1 MNKPAIV
8 LTALL
13 ISISASAAF
22 TQSLPQVRLAE
33 KEKTESGNKL
43 SDQVS
48 VTYNYIHNLGNFGD
62 TYEPG
67 SGVMFNYGFHIPES
81 YLVVLRTGYYTHKL
95 REGADTGYS
104 SFKVIPLHV
113 GGRYYLYKDVFM
125 PYFSFMNGLNFFM
138 NSESVNGKEDES
150 LIRYAFQLGFGFDVR
165 FTRNFGINLNINY
178 NNSFYDAGDIY
189 AGQESAMTTGFEYSG
204 GLSYFF

>member
-1 MNKPAIV
+1 MNIFASS
-8 LTALL
+8 LTAVL
-13 ISISASAAF
+13 ICISATAAF
-22 TQSLPQVRLAE
+22 AQSLPYIRLNETDKKA
-33 KEKTESGNKL
+33 TVGKL

-48 VTYNYIHNLGNFGD
+48 VSYDYIHNLGNFGD

-67 SGVMFNYGFHIPES
+67 TGVMFNYGFHIPES
-81 YLVVLRTGYYTHKL
+81 YLVVLRTGFYSHKL
-95 REGADTGYS
+95 RDGADTGFA

-113 GGRYYLYKDVFM
+113 GGRYYLGRNVFM
-125 PYFSFMNGLNFFM
+125 PYFSFMNGINFFM

-165 FTRNFGINLNINY
+165 FSRNFGINLNINY

-189 AGQESAMTTGFEYSG
+189 AGQESAMTTGFEYAG
-204 GLSYFF
+204 GLTYFF